1 MFSLAIEP
9 GKLLHQPPMV
19 PRREENNTRTSFFDQ
34 VNLDALL
41 PNLPEPIR
49 PVITFAYV
57 TGWRITSEI
66 VPIQWRQV
74 DLARGEVR
82 LDPGSTKNRDGRVFP
97 LTLELRE
104 LLERRL
110 DARRRLE
117 KDGLLC
123 PWVFF
128 RMVGRGPKRPKPIRS
143 FGKAWKTACRLA
155 GCPARIPHDFRRIAV
170 RNMVR
175 AGVPERVA
183 MQLTGHKTR
192 SVFGRYNIVSSGDL

>member
-1 MFSLAIEP
+1 M
-9 GKLLHQPPMV
+9 
-19 PRREENNTRTSFFDQ
+19 
-34 VNLDALL
+34 
-41 PNLPEPIR
+41 
-49 PVITFAYV
+49 ITFAYV

-128 RMVGRGPKRPKPIRS
+128 RIVGRGPKRTEANPIVRQSLEDGLS
-143 FGKAWKTACRLA
+143 FG
-155 GCPARIPHDFRRIAV
+155 GVSGPHPA
-170 RNMVR
+170 
-175 AGVPERVA
+175 
-183 MQLTGHKTR
+183 
-192 SVFGRYNIVSSGDL
+192 